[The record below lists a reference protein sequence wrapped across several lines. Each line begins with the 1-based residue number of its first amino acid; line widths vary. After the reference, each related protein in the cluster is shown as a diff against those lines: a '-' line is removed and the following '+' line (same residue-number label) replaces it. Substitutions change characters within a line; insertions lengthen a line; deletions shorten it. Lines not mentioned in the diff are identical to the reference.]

1 LFGPASFLAAGM
13 FDQFI
18 QHAGLY
24 VALAILVV
32 GLVYGFADI
41 RRLSPV
47 RMWAISSVSFSES
60 IRRRVLWVTPVAIV
74 GILAVAQFLDPVDPQ
89 DALRQTTKVC
99 LFATGMVVVITAI
112 ILACTN
118 LPKEIDSRVIYTIVT
133 KPTTRLE
140 IVLGKVLGFAR
151 VSGAV
156 LLIMGAFTLGYLKLR
171 EWRSRAWIREQLA
184 ADTVDAQ
191 LRPSFQIYAD
201 NGLLVTKSMAYPEA
215 AQVLGRPPQPDQP
228 VILTGSESQYYTV
241 PFELTPEQKS
251 GMRAAADAG
260 GVVFIVNTLGYEQRI
275 PTPEEAKQIRDLRIP
290 TATIGSD
297 APQGSLLP
305 TLPTLAAVA
314 LPIPQINVFL
324 YDKNLNELGRDKY
337 VNEGK
342 PVSLPPGGDVRP
354 VQAGAMLSAEA
365 VEQILALDRFI
376 VLVDALT
383 FTVNYRVGSQ
393 PVELAYQA
401 SPNTP
406 PVPIAPAPD
415 PKAPT
420 KATPPK
426 FEAHRGRYGMQVR
439 GRGDGSG
446 AVSVFS
452 FTGVEVPKPADG
464 KVTLEARIGV
474 ESGGDFD
481 SEANMT
487 PRMAMQV
494 HNRST
499 GRTSDPV
506 QIRVESN
513 RVVPISLPAEYLQG
527 GDFDVYLRGLNEGMW
542 YGVEAQSLS
551 LVRDTQWF
559 SWNLLKGLFVL
570 WMMSVLV
577 VAIAV
582 FCSTFL
588 SWPIAVVLTLF
599 ILLGHWGVTQ
609 FGDIANAGLGTEV
622 TQAMGLNDPTAA
634 RIVRGSVGF
643 LTGTL
648 NVISQFLPDISKF
661 PATED
666 IERGVSIP
674 PAKLAGA
681 AWVLLSYGLPV
692 TVVAYVFLRNKEVA
706 P

>member
-1 LFGPASFLAAGM
+1 
-13 FDQFI
+13 
-18 QHAGLY
+18 
-24 VALAILVV
+24 
-32 GLVYGFADI
+32 
-41 RRLSPV
+41 
-47 RMWAISSVSFSES
+47 
-60 IRRRVLWVTPVAIV
+60 
-74 GILAVAQFLDPVDPQ
+74 
-89 DALRQTTKVC
+89 
-99 LFATGMVVVITAI
+99 
-112 ILACTN
+112 
-118 LPKEIDSRVIYTIVT
+118 
-133 KPTTRLE
+133 
-140 IVLGKVLGFAR
+140 
-151 VSGAV
+151 
-156 LLIMGAFTLGYLKLR
+156 
-171 EWRSRAWIREQLA
+171 
-184 ADTVDAQ
+184 VDAQ
-191 LRPSFQIYAD
+191 LRPAFQIYAD
-201 NGLLVTKSMAYPEA
+201 NGLLITKSMADPEA
-215 AQVLGRPPQPDQP
+215 AQVFGQPPQPDQP
-228 VILTGSESQYYTV
+228 AVLTGSESQYYTV
-241 PFELTPEQKS
+241 PFELTAEQKS
-251 GMRAAADAG
+251 GMRAATEAG
-260 GVVFIVNTLGYEQRI
+260 GAVFLVNTLGYKQRV
-275 PTPEEAKQIRDLRIP
+275 PTPEEAKQIRDLRLP
-290 TATIGSD
+290 TASIGAD

-305 TLPTLAAVA
+305 SLPTLGAISLA
-314 LPIPQINVFL
+314 IPQINVNL

-337 VNEGK
+337 VNDGK
-342 PVSLPPGGDVRP
+342 PLSLPPGGDVRP
-354 VQAGAMLSAEA
+354 VQAGALLSPEA

-376 VLVDALT
+376 VLVDTPTLT
-383 FTVNYRVGSQ
+383 VDYHVGGQ
-393 PVELAYQA
+393 PVELGYQA
-401 SPNTP
+401 SPNSP
-406 PVPIAPAPD
+406 RVRIAPAPD
-415 PKAPT
+415 QKDPT

-439 GRGDGSG
+439 GRGNGSG

-452 FTGVEVPKPADG
+452 FTGVDVPTPADG
-464 KVTLEARIGV
+464 KVTLEAKVGV

-499 GRTSDPV
+499 GRTSDPIE
-506 QIRVESN
+506 IRIESN

-527 GDFDVYLRGLNEGMW
+527 GDFDIYLRGLNEGMW

-551 LVRDTQWF
+551 LVRNTQWF

-599 ILLGHWGVTQ
+599 ILLGHWGVSQ

-622 TQAMGLNDPTAA
+622 TQAMGLDDPTAA

-681 AWVLLSYGLPV
+681 AWVLLSYGLPII
-692 TVVAYVFLRNKEVA
+692 VVAYVFLRNKEVA